1 MDVPLS
7 HWACCA
13 MIWVSFW
20 LWVWSWLYTDWTE
33 QLSGPRGLS
42 VSRFLPFSCHSEMEI
57 INLNICQEIMEINY
71 LHGHFNTLMTNSYIT
86 GTYWL
91 QIPKQWGIT
100 VWGASQSHQLL
111 FDLNLIGNCCCLRGS
126 SVKERG
132 MLVKTVLHNL
142 FLLNTNEWV
151 SNFQSFILPLKVL
164 TSLRLLKRH
173 LETNLYSYQSLIK
186 KKKE

>member
-1 MDVPLS
+1 MVILTPWWQI
-7 HWACCA
+7 H
-13 MIWVSFW
+13 
-20 LWVWSWLYTDWTE
+20 
-33 QLSGPRGLS
+33 
-42 VSRFLPFSCHSEMEI
+42 
-57 INLNICQEIMEINY
+57 
-71 LHGHFNTLMTNSYIT
+71 YIT

-132 MLVKTVLHNL
+132 MLIKTVLHNL

-186 KKKE
+186 KNRQACSSKLFLNTSCIFRNFICLITWSKSCADSCTGTKWFTEAKPRSLA

>member
-1 MDVPLS
+1 MVILTPWWQI
-7 HWACCA
+7 H
-13 MIWVSFW
+13 
-20 LWVWSWLYTDWTE
+20 
-33 QLSGPRGLS
+33 
-42 VSRFLPFSCHSEMEI
+42 
-57 INLNICQEIMEINY
+57 
-71 LHGHFNTLMTNSYIT
+71 YIT

-132 MLVKTVLHNL
+132 MHVKTVLHNL

-186 KKKE
+186 KKKRIDKHVVQSFGQQILLAFFLNTSCIFRNFICLITWSKSCADSCTGTKWFTEAKPRSLA

>member
-1 MDVPLS
+1 MVILTPWWQI
-7 HWACCA
+7 H
-13 MIWVSFW
+13 
-20 LWVWSWLYTDWTE
+20 
-33 QLSGPRGLS
+33 
-42 VSRFLPFSCHSEMEI
+42 
-57 INLNICQEIMEINY
+57 
-71 LHGHFNTLMTNSYIT
+71 YIT

-142 FLLNTNEWV
+142 PGISSEYKWMSIKFP
-151 SNFQSFILPLKVL
+151 ILHFATKSTYELKVVEAPPWDKL
-164 TSLRLLKRH
+164 V
-173 LETNLYSYQSLIK
+173 LIPKPNK
-186 KKKE
+186 KKKRIDKHVVQSFGQQILLAFFS